1 MKQLQTCAWRQ
12 TMLQSLDPA
21 SLFRFA
27 ARRSMVAVVVGLSAF
42 FAVGQGLGADLTKD
56 SLRGEEERSVASFVK
71 SKCLSCHNAV
81 VPSGGHDFGTLPWDP
96 QSLQNRERWAR
107 VHDRIALREMPPETV
122 SLTDEERGAFLAL
135 LGGALHREDLSEI
148 AAQGRRSLRRLNRSE
163 FEWNLRD
170 LLELPHLGVRSRLP
184 EDRTVHGFNKS
195 GDALDM
201 SHVQLSA
208 YLDATKSALLQA
220 AAPAAAPLASTRYF
234 ALATQMFETAQ
245 TYGGPEAMFY
255 ARDSVMLPITPDE
268 LEAIR
273 RADSH
278 DESVELALFRSA
290 GWPYY
295 GYPDGFLAELPGEY
309 RVRFEAR
316 AVAQVRDF
324 RLRPSPGPVPMTFRA
339 RKPSGP
345 DVSGDV
351 RATGGLID
359 VQPRAAVFE
368 TTVRL
373 AAGETF
379 EYSLLG
385 LPVPQP
391 NVRNIAPTYY
401 DFPPMPEGGHPG
413 VAFRWIEI
421 TGPVSSSRWP
431 PASHRV
437 LFGDLPIRSRAA
449 KVAEHGLQV
458 EVIPR
463 DPARDA
469 KRLVERFAQQAA
481 HAPVPDAVLKV
492 FQDLVLEKLD
502 AGEAFGDAVLAG
514 YQAFLCSVHFLYLP
528 EPHDPSDHYALA
540 SRLSHFLWNSRP
552 DKELQDAA
560 RAGNLRSAAV
570 LRKQTERL
578 IESPRFARVVD
589 NFLDYW
595 LDLKDLHRDDP
606 DIRLYPEYRFSD
618 YLVDSMERETKAAFT
633 ELIQENL
640 PITFLI
646 DSDVIYV
653 NDRLAAHY
661 GLPPVVG
668 SAIRK
673 TSVPPSS
680 PYGGFLTQAAVSKV
694 TSNGTTTSP
703 VIRGAW
709 VMDRLLGDPPPPPPP
724 SVPAVEPD
732 IRGAKTMREILA
744 LHSRSPSC
752 SGCHARF
759 DPIGMALENFD
770 VMGSWRQYYR
780 GLEEGILVTGIDRAG
795 HDYSYRVAEPVDPS
809 GKLLDGREF
818 RDVHQLKS
826 LLIQNP
832 RQLARNLL
840 ERFAVYA
847 IGTPVRFS
855 DRREIDEI
863 LDRCAPSGYRVR
875 DLVRGLILSRIF
887 LGPAG
892 TDKEERS

>member
-1 MKQLQTCAWRQ
+1 MKQLQTCACRQ
-12 TMLQSLDPA
+12 TLLQSLDPA
-21 SLFRFA
+21 SRFRFA
-27 ARRSMVAVVVGLSAF
+27 ARRCMVAVVVGLSAF
-42 FAVGQGLGADLTKD
+42 SGVGQGPGADPTKD
-56 SLRGEEERSVASFVK
+56 SLRADEERSVASFVE
-71 SKCLSCHNAV
+71 SKCLSCHNSV
-81 VPSGGHDFGTLPWDP
+81 VPSGGHDFGALPWHP

-107 VHDRIALREMPPETV
+107 VHDRIALREMPPEPV

-135 LGGALHREDLSEI
+135 LGGALHREGLSEI
-148 AAQGRRSLRRLNRSE
+148 AARGRRSLRRLNRSE

-170 LLELPHLGVRSRLP
+170 LFELPHLDVRSRLP
-184 EDRTVHGFNKS
+184 EDRTNNGFNKS
-195 GDALDM
+195 ADALDM

-220 AAPAAAPLASTRYF
+220 AAPGTAPLASTRYF
-234 ALATQMFETAQ
+234 ALATQMFATAQ
-245 TYGGPEAMFY
+245 TFGGPEAMFY
-255 ARDSVMLPITPDE
+255 ARDSIMLPITPDE
-268 LEAIR
+268 LVAIR
-273 RADSH
+273 GADSH

-316 AVAQVRDF
+316 AVSQVRDF

-359 VQPRAAVFE
+359 VQPRAAVYE
-368 TTVRL
+368 TTVRI
-373 AAGETF
+373 AAGETI

-421 TGPVSSSRWP
+421 TGPVSPSRWP

-437 LFGDLPIRSRAA
+437 LFGDLPIRSRPA
-449 KVAEHGLQV
+449 KVAEHGLKV
-458 EVIPR
+458 EVIPH
-463 DPARDA
+463 DPTRDA
-469 KRLVERFAQQAA
+469 IRLLERFAQQAA
-481 HAPVPDAVLKV
+481 HAPVPDAALEV
-492 FQDLVLEKLD
+492 FQDLVLEKLG
-502 AGEAFGDAVLAG
+502 AGEAFGEAVLAG
-514 YQAFLCSVHFLYLP
+514 YQAFLCSGHFLYLP
-528 EPHDPSDHYALA
+528 EPHDPSDYYALA

-552 DKELQDAA
+552 DKELQEAA
-560 RAGNLRSAAV
+560 RAGKLRSAV
-570 LRKQTERL
+570 ILREQTERL
-578 IESPRFARVVD
+578 IESPRFARFVD

-633 ELIQENL
+633 ELIRKNL

-653 NDRLAAHY
+653 NDRLATHY

-668 SAIRK
+668 SAIRR

-680 PYGGFLTQAAVSKV
+680 SYGGFLTQAAVQKV

-724 SVPAVEPD
+724 SVPTVEPD
-732 IRGAKTMREILA
+732 IRGAKTIREILA

-809 GKLLDGREF
+809 GKLLDGQQF

-863 LDRCAPSGYRVR
+863 LDQCAPAGYRVR
-875 DLVRGLILSRIF
+875 DLVRGLVLSRIF

>member
-1 MKQLQTCAWRQ
+1 MKQPQTCASGVTLPR
-12 TMLQSLDPA
+12 SLGA
-21 SLFRFA
+21 ANRFRFA
-27 ARRSMVAVVVGLSAF
+27 ARRCLIAVVVGLSAF
-42 FAVGQGLGADLTKD
+42 FDVAPELAADPTMD
-56 SLRGEEERSVASFVK
+56 SVRAEEGKGVASFVK
-71 SKCLSCHNAV
+71 SNCLGCHNSA
-81 VPSGGHDFGTLPWDP
+81 VPSGGHDFGALPWDP
-96 QSLQNRERWAR
+96 QSLENRERWAR
-107 VHDRIALREMPPETV
+107 VYDRVERREMPPEPV

-135 LGGALHREDLSEI
+135 LGDALHREDLSEI
-148 AAQGRRSLRRLNRSE
+148 AAQGRHSLRRLNRSE

-170 LLELPHLGVRSRLP
+170 LFELPYLDVQSRLP
-184 EDRTVHGFNKS
+184 EDRTNNGFNKS
-195 GDALDM
+195 ADALDM

-220 AAPAAAPLASTRYF
+220 AASGVTPPASTRYF
-234 ALATQMFETAQ
+234 ALATRMFGTAH
-245 TYGGPEAMFY
+245 TFGGPEAMFY
-255 ARDSVMLPITPDE
+255 TRDSIMLPITSDE
-268 LEAIR
+268 LKEIR
-273 RADSH
+273 RTESH

-309 RVRFEAR
+309 RVRFDAR
-316 AVAQVRDF
+316 AVSQVRDF

-351 RATGGLID
+351 RSTGGLID
-359 VQPRAAVFE
+359 VQPQAAVYE

-373 AAGETF
+373 AAGETI

-421 TGPVSSSRWP
+421 TGPVSPPRWP
-431 PASHRV
+431 PTSHRV
-437 LFGDLPIRSRAA
+437 LFGDLPIQSRPA
-449 KVAEHGLQV
+449 KSSHGLKV
-458 EVIPR
+458 EVIPI
-463 DPARDA
+463 DPKKDA
-469 KRLVERFAQQAA
+469 ISLFERFAQRAA
-481 HAPVPDAVLKV
+481 RAPVPDGALGVYKDLILK
-492 FQDLVLEKLD
+492 KLA
-502 AGEAFGDAVLAG
+502 AGEAFGEAMLAG
-514 YQAFLCSVHFLYLP
+514 YQGFLCSGYFLYLS

-540 SRLSHFLWNSRP
+540 ARLSHFLWNSRP
-552 DKELQDAA
+552 DKELQEAA
-560 RAGNLRSAAV
+560 RVGKLRSAAI
-570 LRKQTERL
+570 LRRQAERL
-578 IESPRFARVVD
+578 IDNPRFARFVD

-595 LDLKDLHRDDP
+595 LDLKEIRRDDP

-618 YLVDSMERETKAAFT
+618 YLVESMERETKAAFT
-633 ELIQENL
+633 ELIRKNL
-640 PITFLI
+640 PVTYLI
-646 DSDVIYV
+646 DSDVVYV
-653 NDRLAAHY
+653 NDRLATHY
-661 GLPPVVG
+661 GLAPVLG
-668 SAIRK
+668 SAIRR
-673 TSVPPSS
+673 TAAPPSS
-680 PYGGFLTQAAVSKV
+680 PYGGFLTQAAILKV

-703 VIRGAW
+703 VVRGAW

-732 IRGAKTMREILA
+732 IRGAETIREILA
-744 LHSRSPSC
+744 LHTRSPAC

-759 DPIGMALENFD
+759 DPIGLALENFD
-770 VMGSWRQYYR
+770 VIGAWRDYYR

-809 GKLLDGREF
+809 GRLLDGRQF
-818 RDVHQLKS
+818 NDVHQLKS

-840 ERFAVYA
+840 ERFAIYS
-847 IGTPVRFS
+847 IGSPVRFS
-855 DRREIDEI
+855 DRRAIDEI
-863 LDRCAPSGYRVR
+863 LDQCAPDGFRVR
-875 DLVRGLILSRIF
+875 DLVRGLVLSRII

-892 TDKEERS
+892 INKEGSS

>member
-1 MKQLQTCAWRQ
+1 MKQVQTCPCRQ
-12 TMLQSLDPA
+12 TLLRSLCMA
-21 SLFRFA
+21 SCFRLA
-27 ARRSMVAVVVGLSAF
+27 ARRSVLAAVVGLSAF
-42 FAVGQGLGADLTKD
+42 LSVGQGLGADPTED
-56 SLRGEEERSVASFVK
+56 SLRAEEARSIASFVK
-71 SKCLSCHNAV
+71 SKCLSCHNSV
-81 VPSGGHDFGTLPWDP
+81 VPSGGHDFGALPWDP
-96 QSLQNRERWAR
+96 QSLRNRERWAR
-107 VHDRIALREMPPETV
+107 VHDRIALREMPPEPV

-135 LGGALHREDLSEI
+135 LGGALYREGLSEI
-148 AAQGRRSLRRLNRSE
+148 AARGRRSLRRLNRSE

-170 LLELPHLGVRSRLP
+170 LFELPHLDVRSRLP
-184 EDRTVHGFNKS
+184 EDRANNGFNKS
-195 GDALDM
+195 ADALDM

-220 AAPAAAPLASTRYF
+220 AAAGVTPLASTRYF
-234 ALATQMFETAQ
+234 ALATQMFATAH
-245 TYGGPEAMFY
+245 TFGGPEAMFY

-268 LEAIR
+268 LIAIR

-278 DESVELALFRSA
+278 DDSVELALFRSA

-316 AVAQVRDF
+316 AVSQVRDF
-324 RLRPSPGPVPMTFRA
+324 RLKPSPEPVPMTFRA

-359 VQPRAAVFE
+359 VQSRAAVYE
-368 TTVRL
+368 TTVRI
-373 AAGETF
+373 AAGETI

-401 DFPPMPEGGHPG
+401 DFPPMPEGGHTG

-421 TGPVSSSRWP
+421 EGPISPSRWP

-437 LFGDLPIRSRAA
+437 LFGDLPIQSRPA
-449 KVAEHGLQV
+449 KDAEHGLKV
-458 EVIPR
+458 EVIPHDR
-463 DPARDA
+463 TRDA
-469 KRLVERFAQQAA
+469 IRLLERFAQQAA
-481 HAPVPDAVLKV
+481 HAPVPAAALKV
-492 FQDLVLEKLD
+492 FQDLVLKKLG
-502 AGEAFGDAVLAG
+502 AGEAFGEAILAG
-514 YQAFLCSVHFLYLP
+514 YQAFLCSGHFLYLP
-528 EPHDPSDHYALA
+528 EPHDPSDYYALA

-552 DKELQDAA
+552 DKELQEAA
-560 RAGNLRSAAV
+560 RARKLRSAAI
-570 LRKQTERL
+570 LREQTERL
-578 IESPRFARVVD
+578 IESPRFARFVD

-633 ELIQENL
+633 ELVRKNL

-646 DSDVIYV
+646 DSDMVYV
-653 NDRLAAHY
+653 NDRLATHY
-661 GLPPVVG
+661 GLPAVVG
-668 SAIRK
+668 SAIRR

-680 PYGGFLTQAAVSKV
+680 PYGGFLTQAAVQKV

-724 SVPAVEPD
+724 TVPAVEPD
-732 IRGAKTMREILA
+732 IRGAKTIREILA

-770 VMGSWRQYYR
+770 VMGAWRQYYR
-780 GLEEGILVTGIDRAG
+780 GLEEGLLVTGIDRAG
-795 HDYSYRVAEPVDPS
+795 HDYAYRVAEPVDPS
-809 GKLLDGREF
+809 GKLLDGRRF
-818 RDVHQLKS
+818 RDIHQLKS
-826 LLIQNP
+826 LLVQNP
-832 RQLARNLL
+832 RPLARNLL

-863 LDRCAPSGYRVR
+863 LDQCAPAGYRVR
-875 DLVRGLILSRIF
+875 DLVRGLVLSRIF

-892 TDKEERS
+892 LDREERS

>member
-1 MKQLQTCAWRQ
+1 MKQPQSCACRQ
-12 TMLQSLDPA
+12 TLLQSLVTA
-21 SLFRFA
+21 SRVRFA
-27 ARRSMVAVVVGLSAF
+27 ARRSMAAVVFGLSAF
-42 FAVGQGLGADLTKD
+42 FGVGQGSGEDLTRD
-56 SLRGEEERSVASFVK
+56 SLRAEEARSVASFVK
-71 SKCLSCHNAV
+71 SKCLSCHNSG
-81 VPSGGHDFGTLPWDP
+81 VPSGGHDFGALPWEP
-96 QSLQNRERWAR
+96 RSLQDRERWAR
-107 VHDRIALREMPPETV
+107 VHDRIALREMPPEPD

-135 LGGALHREDLSEI
+135 LGGALHREGESEI
-148 AAQGRRSLRRLNRSE
+148 AARGRRSLRRLNRSE

-170 LLELPHLGVRSRLP
+170 LFELPHLDVRSRLP
-184 EDRTVHGFNKS
+184 EDRTANGFNKS
-195 GDALDM
+195 ADALDM

-220 AAPAAAPLASTRYF
+220 AAPGTAPLTSRRYF
-234 ALATQMFETAQ
+234 ALATQMFATAETF
-245 TYGGPEAMFY
+245 GGPEAMFY
-255 ARDSVMLPITPDE
+255 ARDSIMLPISPDE

-273 RADSH
+273 KADSH
-278 DESVELALFRSA
+278 DESVELALFRSS

-316 AVAQVRDF
+316 AVSQVRDF

-359 VQPRAAVFE
+359 VQPRAAVYE
-368 TTVRL
+368 TTVRI
-373 AAGETF
+373 AAGETI

-413 VAFRWIEI
+413 IAFRWIEI
-421 TGPVSSSRWP
+421 TGPVSPSRWP
-431 PASHRV
+431 TASHRV
-437 LFGDLPIRSRAA
+437 LFGDLPIRSRPA
-449 KVAEHGLQV
+449 KVAGHGLNV
-458 EVIPR
+458 EVIPH
-463 DPARDA
+463 DPTTDA
-469 KRLVERFAQQAA
+469 IRLLERFAQQAA
-481 HAPVPDAVLKV
+481 HAPVPDAALKV
-492 FQDLVLEKLD
+492 FQDLILEKLA
-502 AGEAFGDAVLAG
+502 AGEPFGEAVLAG
-514 YQAFLCSVHFLYLP
+514 YQAFLCSGHFLYLP
-528 EPHDPSDHYALA
+528 EPHDPSDYYALA

-552 DKELQDAA
+552 DKELQEAA
-560 RAGNLRSAAV
+560 RAGELRSAAI
-570 LRKQTERL
+570 LREQTERL
-578 IESPRFARVVD
+578 IESPRFARFVD

-618 YLVDSMERETKAAFT
+618 YLVDSMERQTKAAFT
-633 ELIQENL
+633 QLIRMNQ
-640 PITFLI
+640 PVTFLI

-653 NDRLAAHY
+653 NDRLATHY
-661 GLPPVVG
+661 GLPSVVG
-668 SAIRK
+668 SAIRR
-673 TSVPPSS
+673 TPVPPLS
-680 PYGGFLTQAAVSKV
+680 PYGGFLTQAAVQKV

-732 IRGAKTMREILA
+732 IRGAKTIREILA
-744 LHSRSPSC
+744 LHAQSPSC

-770 VMGSWRQYYR
+770 VMGAWRQYYR

-795 HDYSYRVAEPVDPS
+795 HDYSYRVAEPVDSS
-809 GKLLDGREF
+809 GKLLDGRQF
-818 RDVHQLKS
+818 RDVRQLKS

-847 IGTPVRFS
+847 IGAPVRFS

-863 LDRCAPSGYRVR
+863 LDQCAPAGYRVR
-875 DLVRGLILSRIF
+875 DLVRGLVLSKIF

-892 TDKEERS
+892 TDEEERS

>member
-1 MKQLQTCAWRQ
+1 LK
-12 TMLQSLDPA
+12 
-21 SLFRFA
+21 
-27 ARRSMVAVVVGLSAF
+27 
-42 FAVGQGLGADLTKD
+42 
-56 SLRGEEERSVASFVK
+56 
-71 SKCLSCHNAV
+71 
-81 VPSGGHDFGTLPWDP
+81 
-96 QSLQNRERWAR
+96 
-107 VHDRIALREMPPETV
+107 
-122 SLTDEERGAFLAL
+122 
-135 LGGALHREDLSEI
+135 
-148 AAQGRRSLRRLNRSE
+148 
-163 FEWNLRD
+163 
-170 LLELPHLGVRSRLP
+170 
-184 EDRTVHGFNKS
+184 
-195 GDALDM
+195 
-201 SHVQLSA
+201 
-208 YLDATKSALLQA
+208 
-220 AAPAAAPLASTRYF
+220 
-234 ALATQMFETAQ
+234 
-245 TYGGPEAMFY
+245 
-255 ARDSVMLPITPDE
+255 
-268 LEAIR
+268 
-273 RADSH
+273 
-278 DESVELALFRSA
+278 
-290 GWPYY
+290 
-295 GYPDGFLAELPGEY
+295 
-309 RVRFEAR
+309 
-316 AVAQVRDF
+316 
-324 RLRPSPGPVPMTFRA
+324 
-339 RKPSGP
+339 
-345 DVSGDV
+345 
-351 RATGGLID
+351 
-359 VQPRAAVFE
+359 
-368 TTVRL
+368 
-373 AAGETF
+373 
-379 EYSLLG
+379 
-385 LPVPQP
+385 
-391 NVRNIAPTYY
+391 
-401 DFPPMPEGGHPG
+401 
-413 VAFRWIEI
+413 
-421 TGPVSSSRWP
+421 
-431 PASHRV
+431 
-437 LFGDLPIRSRAA
+437 
-449 KVAEHGLQV
+449 V
-458 EVIPR
+458 EVVPR
-463 DPARDA
+463 DPTRDA
-469 KRLVERFAQQAA
+469 IRLLERFAQQAA
-481 HAPVPDAVLKV
+481 HAPVPDAALKV
-492 FQDLVLEKLD
+492 YQDLVLEKLG
-502 AGEAFGDAVLAG
+502 AGEAFGEAVLAG
-514 YQAFLCSVHFLYLP
+514 YQAFLCSGHFLYLP

-552 DKELQDAA
+552 DKELQEAA
-560 RAGNLRSAAV
+560 RAGKLRSAAI

-578 IESPRFARVVD
+578 IESPRFARFVD
-589 NFLDYW
+589 NFLGYW

-633 ELIQENL
+633 ELIRKNL

-653 NDRLAAHY
+653 NDRLATHY

-668 SAIRK
+668 SAIRR

-680 PYGGFLTQAAVSKV
+680 PYGGFLTQAAMLKV

-724 SVPAVEPD
+724 SVPTVEPD
-732 IRGAKTMREILA
+732 IRGAKTIREILA

-809 GKLLDGREF
+809 SKLLDGRQF

-863 LDRCAPSGYRVR
+863 LDQCALGGYRVR

>member
-1 MKQLQTCAWRQ
+1 MNHLQTCACRQ
-12 TMLQSLDPA
+12 TLLQSPDTA
-21 SLFRFA
+21 SRFRFA
-27 ARRSMVAVVVGLSAF
+27 ARRRMAAAVVGLSAF
-42 FAVGQGLGADLTKD
+42 FGVGQGLGADPKRD
-56 SLRGEEERSVASFVK
+56 SLRTEEARTVATFVK
-71 SKCLSCHNAV
+71 SKCLSCHNLT
-81 VPSGGHDFGTLPWDP
+81 VPSGGHDFDALPWDP
-96 QSLQNRERWAR
+96 RSLQNREHWAR
-107 VHDRIALREMPPETV
+107 VYDRIALREMPPEPV
-122 SLTDEERGAFLAL
+122 SLTDGERGAFLAL
-135 LGGALHREDLSEI
+135 LGGALHREGVSEI
-148 AAQGRRSLRRLNRSE
+148 AARGRRSLRRLNRSE

-170 LLELPHLGVRSRLP
+170 LFESPHLDVRSRLP
-184 EDRTVHGFNKS
+184 EDRTNNGFNKS
-195 GDALDM
+195 ADSLDM

-220 AAPAAAPLASTRYF
+220 VAPGPAPFASTRYF
-234 ALATQMFETAQ
+234 ALATQMFATAQ

-255 ARDSVMLPITPDE
+255 ARDSIMLPIAPDE

-273 RADSH
+273 GADSH

-295 GYPDGFLAELPGEY
+295 GYPDGFLAKLPGEY

-316 AVAQVRDF
+316 AVTQVRDF

-359 VQPRAAVFE
+359 VQPQTAVYE
-368 TTVRL
+368 TTVRM
-373 AAGETF
+373 AAGETI

-401 DFPPMPEGGHPG
+401 DFPPMLEGGHPG

-437 LFGDLPIRSRAA
+437 LFGDLPIRSRPV
-449 KVAEHGLQV
+449 KVAEHSLNV

-463 DPARDA
+463 DPTRDA
-469 KRLVERFAQQAA
+469 IRLLERFAQQAG
-481 HAPVPDAVLKV
+481 HAPVPDAALKV
-492 FQDLVLEKLD
+492 FQDLVLEKLA
-502 AGEAFGDAVLAG
+502 AGESFGEAVLAG
-514 YQAFLCSVHFLYLP
+514 YQAFLCSGHFLYLP
-528 EPHDPSDHYALA
+528 EPHDPRDHFALA

-552 DKELQDAA
+552 DDELQEAA
-560 RAGNLRSAAV
+560 RAGKLRSAAT
-570 LRKQTERL
+570 LREQTERL
-578 IESPRFARVVD
+578 IDSPRFARFVD

-633 ELIQENL
+633 ELIRKNL

-653 NDRLAAHY
+653 NDRLASHY

-668 SAIRK
+668 SAIRR
-673 TSVPPSS
+673 TPVPPSS
-680 PYGGFLTQAAVSKV
+680 PYGGFLTQAAVQKV

-709 VMDRLLGDPPPPPPP
+709 VMDRLLGDPPPPPPS
-724 SVPAVEPD
+724 SVPTVEPD
-732 IRGAKTMREILA
+732 VRGAKTIREILA
-744 LHSRSPSC
+744 LHAQSPSC

-795 HDYSYRVAEPVDPS
+795 HDYSYRVAEPVDSS

-818 RDVHQLKS
+818 RDVRQLKS

-832 RQLARNLL
+832 RPLARNLL

-863 LDRCAPSGYRVR
+863 LDRCAPAGYRVR
-875 DLVRGLILSRIF
+875 DLVRGLVLSRIF
-887 LGPAG
+887 LGPTG
-892 TDKEERS
+892 TDEEERS